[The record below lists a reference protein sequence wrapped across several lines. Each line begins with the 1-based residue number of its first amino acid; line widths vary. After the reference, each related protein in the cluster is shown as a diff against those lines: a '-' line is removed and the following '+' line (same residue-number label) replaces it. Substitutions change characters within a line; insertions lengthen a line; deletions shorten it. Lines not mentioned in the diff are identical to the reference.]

1 MPFGRGGQST
11 ADVGTRLFDI
21 SPSKCQRKRGKIF
34 ARSRLFGAKKNT
46 GQVIWKPARKKVH
59 EGLRS
64 QKFSTD
70 RAKNNCLWA
79 VYLPKK
85 KKPGK
90 PFYGLL
96 GLNTDC
102 EPPAGQLFFSRGDV
116 LRTLCYTP
124 QTKRQKFQEEKT
136 KLLYK
141 IQINPNKKIDSVV
154 NLFMV
159 QLSL

>member
-1 MPFGRGGQST
+1 ML
-11 ADVGTRLFDI
+11 AD
-21 SPSKCQRKRGKIF
+21 SIF
-34 ARSRLFGAKKNT
+34 A
-46 GQVIWKPARKKVH
+46 Q
-59 EGLRS
+59 
-64 QKFSTD
+64 
-70 RAKNNCLWA
+70 
-79 VYLPKK
+79 K

-96 GLNTDC
+96 GEDTDY

-136 KLLYK
+136 KILYK
-141 IQINPNKKIDSVV
+141 IQINPNKKIYSVV